1 MMYNPPHPGGI
12 LKEELLDE
20 LGLTVTEAANRLSV
34 ARLTLSRVLNCHAA
48 ISINLALRLEKAGLN
63 DAEFWLKLQQKH
75 DLWQARHNS
84 SIPHIS
90 PLEQVG
96 HL

>member
-20 LGLTVTEAANRLSV
+20 LGLTVTEAAHRLGV
-34 ARLTLSRVLNCHAA
+34 ARLTLSRVLNCNAA

-75 DLWQARHNS
+75 DLWQARHNNP
-84 SIPHIS
+84 ITHVA
-90 PLEQVG
+90 PLEQTG
-96 HL
+96 HF

>member
-1 MMYNPPHPGGI
+1 MMYNPPHPSGI
-12 LKEELLDE
+12 LREELLDE
-20 LGLTVTEAANRLSV
+20 LGLTVTEAANHLGV

-48 ISINLALRLEKAGLN
+48 ISINLALRLEKVGLN
-63 DAEFWLKLQQKH
+63 NAEFWLKLQQKH

-84 SIPHIS
+84 PIPHIS
-90 PLEQVG
+90 SLKKGE

>member
-1 MMYNPPHPGGI
+1 MMYNPPHPGNI
-12 LKEELLDE
+12 LREELLDA
-20 LGLTVTEAANRLSV
+20 LGLTVTEAANHLGI

-75 DLWQARHNS
+75 DLWQARYNNP
-84 SIPHIS
+84 IPQIAL
-90 PLEQVG
+90 LERAEF
-96 HL
+96 